1 MGPRTSP
8 AAHAGRVNPP
18 GCGGRA
24 PLRTPFQLDA
34 PGGPQWAEEGD
45 SGRGAPRPRALGTRE
60 TGPALEIRWLH
71 FPGAG
76 GTGGVSGLPEASLQA
91 QALAPTSAQ
100 VREAT
105 PRLWGRAGHLQRA
118 GLPVGRSGRGDALA
132 GAALG
137 GSPGRPAPRGL
148 SPPRAQGVSVC
159 CSALRFSH
167 QPGTELQARRREGL
181 GAGMPSACRGQALRV
196 CLACRGLSGV
206 PPRCRAPR
214 LSNRATPS
222 VLRN

>member
-1 MGPRTSP
+1 MHQAARSGP
-8 AAHAGRVNPP
+8 GRETVAEAPQDP
-18 GCGGRA
+18 ELSARGKRGL
-24 PLRTPFQLDA
+24 PLRF
-34 PGGPQWAEEGD
+34 GGCISRVLAGQ
-45 SGRGAPRPRALGTRE
+45 GASQGCLRPLSKLR
-60 TGPALEIRWLH
+60 RWL
-71 FPGAG
+71 P
-76 GTGGVSGLPEASLQA
+76 QA
-91 QALAPTSAQ
+91 H
-100 VREAT
+100 
-105 PRLWGRAGHLQRA
+105 RLERPWGRAGHLQRA

-137 GSPGRPAPRGL
+137 GSPGRPVPRGL
-148 SPPRAQGVSVC
+148 SPPRAQGVSAC

-196 CLACRGLSGV
+196 CLACWGLSGV